1 MLPTKIIEPLTTKD
15 FIFTSMTSK
24 IMTNWSNKWIV
35 GCRKR
40 LFDLCDE
47 DQSQVATS
55 MGQSE
60 VPSFSS
66 FDWSIEDESA
76 LDESFSYLNYECAT
90 FSKKRMVHD
99 MDTINATSDTRSVQ
113 SPLSCNPI
121 NELQPSTTT
130 SQNTDPVSPPAK
142 VATIAPPKPARKRTR
157 MAAKNTT
164 NTASAHE
171 ASAIYHHPH
180 TLASLYAAASFH
192 DTSNTTLNTLPNYTA
207 STLHRDFTVN
217 STKVVLIPSSHP
229 AGKHTTSEDGYI
241 GRGSLY
247 LNGPLKLV
255 YTCSGQSD
263 AQARFGGRCK
273 VVNLN
278 DPRLKL
284 FAEFVVPGPTVS
296 KP

>member
-1 MLPTKIIEPLTTKD
+1 
-15 FIFTSMTSK
+15 
-24 IMTNWSNKWIV
+24 MTNWSNEWIIS
-35 GCRKR
+35 CRKR
-40 LFDLCDE
+40 LFDLSEDDE
-47 DQSQVATS
+47 SQVPTTVDQSEET
-55 MGQSE
+55 
-60 VPSFSS
+60 SFSS
-66 FDWSIEDESA
+66 FDWSIEEESA

-99 MDTINATSDTRSVQ
+99 MDTIHTTSKTGSIQ
-113 SPLSCNPI
+113 TTSSTLFNPI
-121 NELQPSTTT
+121 CELQPSTTT
-130 SQNTDPVSPPAK
+130 SQNTDPVTPPAK
-142 VATIAPPKPARKRTR
+142 VATIAPLKPARKRTR
-157 MAAKNTT
+157 IAAKNTT
-164 NTASAHE
+164 NAATAHTASAT
-171 ASAIYHHPH
+171 YHHPH

-192 DTSNTTLNTLPNYTA
+192 ATSNTALNTPPNYTA

-229 AGKHTTSEDGYI
+229 TGKHTTTADGYI

-255 YTCSGQSD
+255 YACTSQSD

-284 FAEFVVPGPTVS
+284 FAA
-296 KP
+296 